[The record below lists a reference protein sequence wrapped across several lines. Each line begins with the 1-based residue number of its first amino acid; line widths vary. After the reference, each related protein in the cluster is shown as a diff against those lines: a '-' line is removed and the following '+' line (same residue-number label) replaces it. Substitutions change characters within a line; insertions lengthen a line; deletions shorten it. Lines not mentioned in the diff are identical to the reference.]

1 MDQHSGLIPLCNS
14 IMIKEYKFMEKTP
27 IFFKKGNKKTL
38 PECDRNFQCRYYE
51 DCISEAAIKDV
62 LLDCRSCAYQL
73 TTSQEE

>member
-1 MDQHSGLIPLCNS
+1 
-14 IMIKEYKFMEKTP
+14 MEKTP

-73 TTSQEE
+73 TTSQEEWNIQYLVLNNFESIQ